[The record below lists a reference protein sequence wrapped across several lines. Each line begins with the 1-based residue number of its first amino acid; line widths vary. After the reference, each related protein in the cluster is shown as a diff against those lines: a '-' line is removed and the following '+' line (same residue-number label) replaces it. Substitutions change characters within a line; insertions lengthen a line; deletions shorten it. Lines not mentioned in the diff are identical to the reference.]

1 MPETYTSRTLRELAR
16 IVASRFLGMLLIVL
30 IVVGAVVAAT
40 YVAPRWYRSE
50 VQIMASPTRMK
61 DPLEETAPSLREQVS
76 LFVTTQREI
85 IRSDYVLA
93 AALMMLDEPDKRPAG
108 TTRQDNGN
116 GVTLAFTDAE
126 VDEYIRE
133 NTPRLRKFKE
143 RVSVVTPGGPDASFT
158 QTFRIV
164 VDWPETTGMDQP
176 RDKTQA
182 QAAEHCYLV
191 TDNLVRAYKARYQ
204 QLEEQ
209 RTQKATE
216 FLQNKAVAAAKQNLD
231 EAVEALAA
239 EAEKLGP
246 DLMTASAIVGLQGID
261 SGKATQITQLES
273 QISTAQARLAEL
285 QALEAALSREL
296 AKPADKLAVPDEV
309 ARNNNAIMLL
319 QERVAMLKLDLNRL
333 TPQYTDEYKE
343 VRTMKDQLAEA
354 QTDLREEL
362 AKQLERTRTS
372 LAIQTAQRD
381 ELASRLAQFN
391 KDMTGLG
398 AQVIRYERLLNQAQ
412 SAERIYNQ
420 EEEKYLES
428 LRAEKLAKET
438 ILLTVLDDPTR
449 PNPDDPRR
457 PIPWLNYL
465 IAAVGGV
472 VLALIYAFL
481 ADHFDHTIKSVDD
494 AERYLGA
501 PVLSSVP
508 KMGRRIV
515 RIP

>member
-1 MPETYTSRTLRELAR
+1 MAETYTSRTLRELAR
-16 IVASRFLGMLLIVL
+16 IVASRFLGILLIVVF
-30 IVVGAVVAAT
+30 VVGAVAAAT

-61 DPLEETAPSLREQVS
+61 DPLEEVSPSLREQVS

-93 AALMMLDEPDKRPAG
+93 AALMMLDDPGKRPGG
-108 TTRQDNGN
+108 TTREGN
-116 GVTLAFTDAE
+116 GIGVELAFSDAE
-126 VDEYIRE
+126 INDFIRK
-133 NTPRLRKFKE
+133 NTKRLRKFKE
-143 RVSVVTPGGPDASFT
+143 HVEVVTPGGPDASFT
-158 QTFRIV
+158 QTFRII
-164 VDWPETTGMDQP
+164 VDWPEDPESGTP
-176 RDKTQA
+176 RGKTQE
-182 QAAEHCYLV
+182 QAAEHCFAV
-191 TDNLVRAYKARYQ
+191 TDSLVRAYKARYQ
-204 QLEEQ
+204 QIEEQ
-209 RTQKATE
+209 RTKKASE
-216 FLQNKAVAAAKQNLD
+216 FLQNKAVAAARQNLD
-231 EAVEALAA
+231 AAVDALAA

-261 SGKATQITQLES
+261 SGKASQITQLEG
-273 QISTAQARLAEL
+273 QISTALARLAEL
-285 QALEAALSREL
+285 QALEAALAKEL
-296 AKPADKLAVPDEV
+296 AKPAAKLAVPDEV

-333 TPQYTDEYKE
+333 APKFTDEYEE

-354 QTDLREEL
+354 QADLREEMS
-362 AKQLERTRTS
+362 KQLERTRTS
-372 LAIQTAQRD
+372 VAIQTAQRD
-381 ELASRLAQFN
+381 ELANRLAHFN

-449 PNPDDPRR
+449 PDPADPRR
-457 PIPWLNYL
+457 PVAWLNYL

-472 VLALIYAFL
+472 VLALVYAFL

-508 KMGRRIV
+508 KLGRRIV
-515 RIP
+515 RAQ